1 MNKNASTQ
9 PVVEESTPGPKTIA
23 DAISLANLNLESLPA
38 KLAKTTELIHRALL
52 RRKGVRYRGFVD
64 EVSWRSVPTAFEIPE
79 PQQKS
84 FSMRTENLP
93 GAVVVVPWSQE
104 LGIDLG
110 DYVGHL
116 SGTDE
121 AQKTFSEMLGGTRKR
136 LFLVLLVHSLEKSGC
151 DQPTAINHAMVFLDA
166 NTLSL
171 SGAEN
176 DVALVRAALGDL
188 RETAQEP
195 MDIQEHIAHHNAAL
209 REKEHQQIVLQGP
222 FSGLPAG
229 QKALEIIRWASVLP
243 AAFLIYILA
252 GGWATRL
259 VEQLSNYLGI
269 VPGSAAGIG
278 FGIVMSFCT
287 SFVLANIIISFG
299 FRWIPR
305 SKFWVGAVLFGLLVT
320 AEMLWQFLAFILVR
334 SAEQNHYIEPLAVH
348 PATYLFSLA
357 VGVAG
362 VTCGYFFVKKGW
374 LELFG

>member
-9 PVVEESTPGPKTIA
+9 PVEQESSPRPKTIG
-23 DAISLANLNLESLPA
+23 DTISLANLNLESLPA
-38 KLAKTTELIHRALL
+38 KLAKTTELIHGALL
-52 RRKGVRYRGFVD
+52 RRKGVHYRGFVD
-64 EVSWRSVPTAFEIPE
+64 ELSWRSVPTAFEIPE

-84 FSMRTENLP
+84 FSMRTEKLP

-104 LGIDLG
+104 LGIDIG
-110 DYVGHL
+110 DYVGLL

-136 LFLVLLVHSLEKSGC
+136 LFLVLLPHSLENSDR
-151 DQPTAINHAMVFLDA
+151 DQPTAIGHAMVFLDA

-176 DVALVRAALGDL
+176 DVALARAALGEL

-209 REKEHQQIVLQGP
+209 REKEHQKIVLQGP

-252 GGWATRL
+252 GRWAVRL
-259 VEQLSNYLGI
+259 VEQLANYLDI

-305 SKFWVGAVLFGLLVT
+305 SKFWVGVVLFGVLAM
-320 AEMLWQFLAFILVR
+320 AEVLWQFLAFMLIR

-357 VGVAG
+357 VGIAG
-362 VTCGYFFVKKGW
+362 ITCGYFFVTKDW
-374 LELFG
+374 LRLF